1 MINYA
6 DFIAKELKS
15 FAKPEKA
22 AHMASFFKTGRGE
35 YAEGDVFWGITT
47 PEMRA
52 IVKKYYS
59 HISLPQIQCLLDSP
73 IHEQRSAGLQCLVYK
88 FAKANK
94 ESRDEIV
101 TFYLQNTVAINNWD
115 LVDTT
120 APYILGAWGYEN
132 NNTERNWQLA
142 HSGKLW
148 EERIAVVSTIYFI
161 RNNIFE
167 PTVELAERFLNHKHN
182 LMHKAVGWML
192 REVGK
197 RNEKVLIDFLDK
209 YAKKMPRTMLR
220 YSLERLTPEQQRY
233 YMQK

>member
-6 DFIAKELKS
+6 DLVAKELKS

-22 AHMASFFKTGRGE
+22 AHMTSFFKTGRGE
-35 YAEGDVFWGITT
+35 YAEGDIFWGLTV
-47 PEMRA
+47 PEIRRT
-52 IVKKYYS
+52 VKKYYQQINLS
-59 HISLPQIQCLLDSP
+59 QIQKLLDSP
-73 IHEQRSAGLQCLVYK
+73 IHEQRSAGLRCLVSK
-88 FAKANK
+88 FAKADK
-94 ESRDEIV
+94 QTRDEIV
-101 TFYLQNTVAINNWD
+101 KFYLQNTAAINNWD

-120 APYILGAWGYEN
+120 AAYILGMWGYEN

-167 PTVELAERFLNHKHN
+167 PTVELAEHFLNHKHD

-209 YAKKMPRTMLR
+209 YAKQMPRTMLR
-220 YSLERLTPEQQRY
+220 YSLERLTPEQRRY